1 MPTNTLTRRLPI
13 LDWIRR
19 YDAPTFRADGAA
31 GLTTA
36 VMLVPQAM
44 AYAMLAGLPPI
55 VGLYAS
61 TIPPLVYALFGT
73 SRQLAVGPMAMASLL
88 VAGGVHELLPP
99 EQMTEANIIALAVLL
114 TLVAGVVQV
123 GLAITRLGG
132 LVNLLSHPV
141 VSGFT
146 GAAAII
152 IGTSQ
157 LKHVLGYSPPG
168 GKSVVSTLIYTVKH
182 VELIHWAQVAVGMLS
197 IAMLLG
203 LKRYAPRVPAAL
215 TVVALGILGS
225 WLLNLE
231 GEGVA
236 ILGAIPEG
244 LPTPHWPDFTWPE
257 AKAAIPMGLAIGL
270 IGFMESISAAK
281 TFARQN
287 RYDIDP
293 TQELYALGLANIG
306 AATVGGYTVGGALS
320 RTAVN
325 AAAGAKTP
333 MANVFT
339 AAAVCI
345 TLALLTPLFFFLP
358 TAVLAA
364 IILVAVAGLLDLE
377 EWVHLWKVKRDD
389 LALLIITFCA
399 TLFGTIE
406 AGIVVGVVASL
417 LWLVYT
423 STRPEIATLGRIR
436 DTRSYRC
443 VDHFPGA
450 ETHDRILVLR
460 MDAQFFFGN
469 VAFLKETLYRKLDQ
483 TPDAL
488 ALVLDASSMN
498 ALDSTA
504 ADTLA
509 DLLRELRGGRVEV
522 FFSHVKGSVLKVM
535 SQTGLTELLG
545 DGHLFYEVEDAVQ
558 AALRHRDAVD
568 AGIPPEE
575 EEFGPSDAVD

>member
-1 MPTNTLTRRLPI
+1 MANVLTRRLPV

-19 YDAPTFRADGAA
+19 YDGATAKADGAA

-55 VGLYAS
+55 MGLYAS
-61 TIPPLVYALFGT
+61 TIPPLVYAMLGT

-88 VAGGVHELLPP
+88 VAGGVQELLPVA
-99 EQMTEANIIALAVLL
+99 EMDEAHIISLAILL
-114 TLVAGVVQV
+114 TAVAGAVQI

-157 LKHVLGYSPPG
+157 LKHLLGYAVPP
-168 GKSVVSTLIYTVKH
+168 GKSVVNTLLYLGEHLGDTVIPML
-182 VELIHWAQVAVGMLS
+182 VVGLLA
-197 IAMLLG
+197 IGTILG
-203 LKRYAPRVPAAL
+203 LKTWAPKAPAAL
-215 TVVALGILGS
+215 TAVVIGIAAS
-225 WLLNLE
+225 WLLDLE
-231 GEGVA
+231 GMGV
-236 ILGAIPEG
+236 IVLGEIPKG
-244 LPTPHWPDFTWPE
+244 VPTPHIPSYSLE
-257 AKAAIPMGLAIGL
+257 QIRAALPMGVAIGL

-287 RYDIDP
+287 RYDVDP
-293 TQELYALGLANIG
+293 SQELIALGVANLA
-306 AATVGGYTVGGALS
+306 ASTVGGYSVGGALS

-339 AAAVCI
+339 AAAIGV
-345 TLALLTPLFFFLP
+345 TLLFLTPLFYYLP
-358 TAVLAA
+358 TPVLAA
-364 IILVAVAGLLDLE
+364 IILVAVAGLLDLQ
-377 EWVHLWKVKRDD
+377 EWVHLWRVKRDD
-389 LALLIITFCA
+389 LVLLIITFCA

-406 AGIVVGVVASL
+406 LGIVVGVVASL
-417 LWLVYT
+417 LWLVFT
-423 STRPEIATLGRIR
+423 STRPEIATLGRIQ

-443 VDHFPGA
+443 VDHFPDA
-450 ETHDRILVLR
+450 ETWPRILVLR

-469 VAFLKETLYRKLDQ
+469 VAYLKETLYQRLDE
-483 TPDAL
+483 TPDAV

-504 ADTLA
+504 ADTFV
-509 DLLRELRGGRVEV
+509 DLVSELRGQHIEV
-522 FFSHVKGSVLKVM
+522 FISHVKGAVLRVM
-535 SQTGLTELLG
+535 AEVGLTDLLG
-545 DGHLFYEVEDAVQ
+545 DGHLYYEVEDALQ
-558 AALRHRDAVD
+558 AALRHREAVE
-568 AGIPPEE
+568 AGVPFEQE
-575 EEFGPSDAVD
+575 VFGHSDPVD